1 MDEVYH
7 EEDILCEFHNAFS
20 IVDQFYNNKKM
31 FAFLIKILIY
41 FKMIY
46 YLKKF

>member
-20 IVDQFYNNKKM
+20 IVDQCYNNKKNVC
-31 FAFLIKILIY
+31 LLD
-41 FKMIY
+41 
-46 YLKKF
+46 